1 MQSSQ
6 DCLVAETSSGKH
18 PYSEVWSN
26 GIIRRTFYTDVV
38 EDELVWHR
46 DRKNREVRIV
56 ESEGWKLQYD
66 NELPIDLEKGKTYF
80 IEAMRYHRVIRGNGN
95 LVLEIR
101 ED

>member
-1 MQSSQ
+1 M
-6 DCLVAETSSGKH
+6 VETSSGN
-18 PYSEVWSN
+18 PYTEIAFSDFKV
-26 GIIRRTFYTDVV
+26 RTFLESV
-38 EDELVWHR
+38 EDDELVWHR